1 MRRFDYD
8 DNDRDDIENFFNE
21 SEESILT
28 PEEYK
33 KIAEEEQAIQHAQ
46 IGMVHRELNR
56 KLLSRSIAMCEK
68 SFWWKFLSLEAQ
80 LERVEETYKKL
91 RKLEDE

>member
-8 DNDRDDIENFFNE
+8 DNDRDDIDNFFNDPD
-21 SEESILT
+21 SILT

-46 IGMVHRELNR
+46 IGIVSRDLNR
-56 KLLSRSIAMCEK
+56 KLLSRAIVMCEK
-68 SFWWKFLSLEAQ
+68 YFLWKFLSLEAQ

-91 RKLEDE
+91 RKLEQE

>member
-8 DNDRDDIENFFNE
+8 DDDNIENFFNE
-21 SEESILT
+21 SESILT

-33 KIAEEEQAIQHAQ
+33 KLVEEERAIQHAQ

-56 KLLSRSIAMCEK
+56 KLLSRVMSMCEK
-68 SFWWKFLSLEAQ
+68 SFWWKFLSLETQ
-80 LERVEETYKKL
+80 LGYIEKAYQKM
-91 RKLEDE
+91 RKIEDQV

>member
-8 DNDRDDIENFFNE
+8 DNDRDDIDNFFNE
-21 SEESILT
+21 SESILT

-33 KIAEEEQAIQHAQ
+33 KLAEEEQAIQHAQ

-56 KLLSRSIAMCEK
+56 KLLARSIFMCEK

-80 LERVEETYKKL
+80 LERVTETYKRL
-91 RKLEDE
+91 RKLEEE